1 MSDTTPAPGFFDG
14 LGDRVI
20 VRDRTA
26 GALEVLR
33 LRPDLTADAA
43 FEPNVRARIQQL
55 AALQHPGLARVRHVG
70 RLAAPDN
77 RLAIVSDLADGLR
90 LSEILQAIEQM
101 SLPLHT
107 NAALFLLRQLV
118 SAVACLHGAGP
129 DISHGALAPERLVV
143 SSTGR
148 LVVVEHVLGSALP
161 HVPHPQPPRVWKD
174 LRVALPANEEPPFG
188 RRADVLQVGLCG
200 LALVLGRP
208 LRLDEYPLQ
217 LRELLDRATE
227 STVTGDRRPLRAPL
241 RAWLE
246 RAMEAG
252 QPAEAPWTIDEARR
266 ALDSLLAADGY
277 LATPTGLASL
287 LESVKRYFAGSDLD
301 PAKAPSTDAP
311 AKPPA
316 ESAQPA
322 APTPQ
327 PPRMTP
333 SPQPDA
339 PSAAPP
345 SASARLA
352 QTPPAATPP
361 AASLQ
366 SAPAA
371 PMRSPLSA
379 AAPPAG
385 VARLR
390 LVSPPQTPALLSSA
404 PRPASLA
411 APREAVARTEG
422 SLAVATPLGVPPETV
437 PDDSFAPEAG
447 VSFPPDEPEPEP
459 IVSAPALPPPPRPP
473 SGAVPVAIASPR
485 AGSGAVPVAEPLAEP
500 VAEPI
505 AASLARESLAE
516 LVHTRPGSSGHRA
529 SSGAARSSRSMF
541 GADPDRVPGHA
552 GRSTVPLKLAGAAG
566 FVIVLAAAGWFVLGS
581 GKTAGKD
588 TPAPAPRRAPV
599 TTSAPKPAQ
608 AEATPPAAQAPAR
621 VPGGS
626 ELLPASMAGA
636 AAAAEDAGSLQI
648 ESPFPLEVFED
659 GVRLGSTDAPIVL
672 AAGRHQLDLVNR
684 DYAFRGRQVVDVRP
698 GRAVRVAA
706 KLPTGLANINA
717 SPWAE
722 VWIDGE
728 RAGDTPLGNLSLTIG
743 PHHVVFRHPQLGEQT
758 RTLVVREGSPTRL
771 SVEMQQ

>member
-33 LRPDLTADAA
+33 LRTDLTADAA
-43 FEPNVRARIQQL
+43 FEPKVRARVQQL
-55 AALQHPGLARVRHVG
+55 AALQHQGLARVRHVG

-90 LSEILQAIEQM
+90 LSEILQATEQM

-129 DISHGALAPERLVV
+129 DVSHGALAPERLVV

-161 HVPHPQPPRVWKD
+161 HLPHPQPPRVWKD
-174 LRVALPANEEPPFG
+174 LRVALPPNEEPPFG

-208 LRLDEYPLQ
+208 LRLEEYPLQ

-241 RAWLE
+241 RSWLE
-246 RAMEAG
+246 RAMEAAE
-252 QPAEAPWTIDEARR
+252 PAEAPWTIDEARR

-277 LATPTGLASL
+277 LATPTGLSTL

-301 PAKAPSTDAP
+301 PAKAASPEAAP
-311 AKPPA
+311 KPPA
-316 ESAQPA
+316 ETGRAHLASPAPPPPPASAQSPQPAPTVAPPA
-322 APTPQ
+322 APVQ
-327 PPRMTP
+327 P
-333 SPQPDA
+333 
-339 PSAAPP
+339 
-345 SASARLA
+345 
-352 QTPPAATPP
+352 PP
-361 AASLQ
+361 AASVQ
-366 SAPAA
+366 PPPAP
-371 PMRSPLSA
+371 
-379 AAPPAG
+379 APPAPVAP

-390 LVSPPQTPALLSSA
+390 LVSPPQAPSPLSPAPWSGSLQA
-404 PRPASLA
+404 PRDAG
-411 APREAVARTEG
+411 AVRTEG
-422 SLAVATPLGVPPETV
+422 SLAVATPLAVPPEAA

-459 IVSAPALPPPPRPP
+459 IVSAPALPPPPPRAA
-473 SGAVPVAIASPR
+473 SGAVPVAAPTLP
-485 AGSGAVPVAEPLAEP
+485 AGSGAVPVAEP

-516 LVHTRPGSSGHRA
+516 LVHTRPGSGHRA
-529 SSGAARSSRSMF
+529 SSGSIRPSRSMF
-541 GADPDRVPGHA
+541 GAEPDRGVSSHSG
-552 GRSTVPLKLAGAAG
+552 GSSLPLKLGGAAG
-566 FVIVLAAAGWFVLGS
+566 MLIALAAAGWFIFGS
-581 GKTAGKD
+581 GKAPEKGATAPERR
-588 TPAPAPRRAPV
+588 TAVTAP
-599 TTSAPKPAQ
+599 APKPA
-608 AEATPPAAQAPAR
+608 APEPAAPVEPAPAR

-626 ELLPASMAGA
+626 EVLPASMAGA
-636 AAAAEDAGSLQI
+636 AAAAEEAGSLQI
-648 ESPFPLEVFED
+648 ESPFALEVFED
-659 GVRLGSTDAPIVL
+659 GVRLGTTDAPIVL
-672 AAGRHQLDLVNR
+672 AAGRHQIDLVNR
-684 DYAFRGRQVVDVRP
+684 DYAFRGRQAVEVRP
-698 GRAVRVAA
+698 GRATRVAA

-717 SPWAE
+717 APWAE
-722 VWIDGE
+722 VWIDGV
-728 RAGDTPLGNLSLTIG
+728 RAGETPLGNLSLTIG
-743 PHHVVFRHPQLGEQT
+743 PHGVVFRHPQLGEQK
-758 RTLVVREGSPTRL
+758 RTLVVTEGAATRL